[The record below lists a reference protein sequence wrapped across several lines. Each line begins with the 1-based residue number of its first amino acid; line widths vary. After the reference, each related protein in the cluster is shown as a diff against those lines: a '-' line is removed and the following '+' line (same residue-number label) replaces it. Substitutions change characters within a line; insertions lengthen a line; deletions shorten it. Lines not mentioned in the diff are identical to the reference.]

1 MESIIFNP
9 HSINNL
15 LNQLKNQTG
24 IEFNC
29 YRRNFL
35 ERRIKSRMI
44 RLGLTTDQSY
54 FDYILSNPQEIDL
67 FLERFTIN
75 YSYFFRNIEIFEKL
89 REIILACKSDKYQN
103 ASDNF
108 DYLSHLSLYD
118 KVRRDYAYKDNGLKI
133 WSCPCAAGEEPYSIV
148 MLLEELKKEIHDFPN
163 YKINA
168 SDIDKNAI
176 KMAKIGVYGEESLKE
191 IPHNYNSTYFTKV
204 YDRLGHKY
212 LICNDVKRKVEFLIE
227 DVTKGHSKD
236 HKFDIIFCRYLL
248 IYINRDFRE
257 NLLRIIEN
265 HLVPGGL
272 LVLGKTETLLNSK
285 LNFKLIDG
293 RNHFYIKV

>member
-108 DYLSHLSLYD
+108 DYLSHL
-118 KVRRDYAYKDNGLKI
+118 
-133 WSCPCAAGEEPYSIV
+133 
-148 MLLEELKKEIHDFPN
+148 
-163 YKINA
+163 
-168 SDIDKNAI
+168 
-176 KMAKIGVYGEESLKE
+176 
-191 IPHNYNSTYFTKV
+191 
-204 YDRLGHKY
+204 
-212 LICNDVKRKVEFLIE
+212 
-227 DVTKGHSKD
+227 
-236 HKFDIIFCRYLL
+236 
-248 IYINRDFRE
+248 
-257 NLLRIIEN
+257 
-265 HLVPGGL
+265 
-272 LVLGKTETLLNSK
+272 
-285 LNFKLIDG
+285 
-293 RNHFYIKV
+293 